1 MRLGVD
7 LTPGGLAL
15 RQTPGGSG
23 GPEPGFVLDLRTDQ
37 HVWDGTPLEGLTAL
51 PGWSY
56 SRAGT
61 AWGRHADGTYTS
73 FPAHTPRRT
82 DMGLWCEPA
91 STNLFPRFAP
101 SQGQL
106 GGNGNVADTA
116 PPGAPPLS
124 GLNWLALNNAGA
136 AAYAYQSV
144 ILAAATAYTV
154 QVWVETPDGSPPA
167 VGATSS
173 TGDFCLLVGGA
184 ILSGPAGMEPLAG
197 KVWRVWSTVT
207 TGVGPS
213 ANSGL
218 VRYAGQTTRALK
230 FTGFQ
235 LEAGVLATS
244 PIVTTGAAAS
254 RAADVARLTDLE
266 ALGEVTLAAK
276 FTLHGRV
283 AATGTDL
290 RIAACLDSGTSDNRL
305 DLGAMDGAVGGR
317 AVSGGVEQ
325 ARCTVPGPVVS
336 GAGQGVALRAKTN
349 GFRLARNGSLSAADS
364 SGIAPGGLTRLTLG
378 GGGDGTGQ
386 MGGCLTRLVL
396 RPDARPDATLVALS
410 A

>member
-7 LTPGGLAL
+7 LTPAGLAL
-15 RQTPGGSG
+15 RQAAGGSG
-23 GPEPGFVLDLRTDQ
+23 GPEPGFELNLQTD
-37 HVWDGTPLEGLTAL
+37 HHLWDGTPLEGLTAL

-56 SRAGT
+56 SRAGA
-61 AWGRHADGTYTS
+61 AWGRCADGTYAS

-106 GGNGNVADTA
+106 GGNGNVTDTM
-116 PPGAPPLS
+116 PPGTTPLS

-144 ILAAATAYTV
+144 ILAAATTYTL
-154 QVWVETPDGSPPA
+154 QVWVETPDGSPPV
-167 VGATSS
+167 VGANSS

-184 ILSGPAGMEPLAG
+184 ILSGAMGAEPLAG

-207 TGVGPS
+207 TGGGPS

-235 LEAGVLATS
+235 LEAGGLATS

-254 RAADVARLTDLE
+254 RAADVACLTDLE
-266 ALGEVTLAAK
+266 ALAEVILAAE

-283 AATGTDL
+283 AAAGTDV
-290 RIAACLDSGTSDNRL
+290 RIAACLDSGSSDSRI
-305 DLGAMDGAVGGR
+305 DLGALDGAVGGR
-317 AVSGGVEQ
+317 VVSGGVEQ
-325 ARCTVPGPVVS
+325 ARCTVPGSAP
-336 GAGQGVALRAKTN
+336 GGERQGVALRSRTN
-349 GFRLARNGSLSAADS
+349 DFRLARNGALSAADS
-364 SGIAPGGLTRLTLG
+364 NGIAPGGLTRLTLG
-378 GGGDGTGQ
+378 SGGDGTGQ
-386 MGGCLTRLVL
+386 LGGCLMRLVV
-396 RPDARPDATLVALS
+396 RPGARPDSSLVALS